1 MIGRIVEI
9 ATDGVHLSVDRGFMA
24 VSQDHKKIGQ
34 VALDDIAALVIHG
47 HGATWSA
54 NLTARLAERGVPQL
68 VWLSVAYQ
76 LSFVAPITHLSL
88 SSCLLKVIMNKDD
101 VCRPRLTKWRAVS

>member
-1 MIGRIVEI
+1 MIGRVVEI

-24 VSQDHKKIGQ
+24 VSQDHERIGQ

-54 NLTARLAERGVPQL
+54 NLTARLADRGVPM
-68 VWLSVAYQ
+68 VICGSNH
-76 LSFVAPITHLSL
+76 APY
-88 SSCLLKVIMNKDD
+88 KG
-101 VCRPRLTKWRAVS
+101 RPWSESRREASYTPRG

>member
-1 MIGRIVEI
+1 MIGRVVEI

-24 VSQDHKKIGQ
+24 VSQDHERIGQ

-54 NLTARLAERGVPQL
+54 NLTARLAERGVPIVICGL
-68 VWLSVAYQ
+68 PIRLSPTPTICSVHPF
-76 LSFVAPITHLSL
+76 S
-88 SSCLLKVIMNKDD
+88 
-101 VCRPRLTKWRAVS
+101 